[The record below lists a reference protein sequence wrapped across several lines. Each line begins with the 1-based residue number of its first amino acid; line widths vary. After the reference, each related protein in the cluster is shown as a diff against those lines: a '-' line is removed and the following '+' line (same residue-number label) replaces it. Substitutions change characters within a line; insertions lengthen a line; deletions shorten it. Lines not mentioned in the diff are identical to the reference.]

1 MLQYERKEAPMM
13 SILVFALRAGRGF
26 IPTYLSQEVEK
37 FFIMQERMV
46 FPLAVLYPA
55 LLSNFAITDAVAW
68 PQASHAELPFSDDL
82 HALFHRLL
90 FELLAVVEVV
100 VPPAGRADR
109 RRPLAFAVRFLWSCG
124 CVNEVRFGGRVT

>member
-1 MLQYERKEAPMM
+1 MM

-37 FFIMQERMV
+37 LFIMQERVV
-46 FPLAVLYPA
+46 FLLAILYPA
-55 LLSNFAITDAVAW
+55 LLSDFAVTDAVAW
-68 PQASHAELPFSDDL
+68 PQAPHAELPFSDDS
-82 HALFHRLL
+82 HAFFHRLL
-90 FELLAVVEVV
+90 LELFAVVKVV

-109 RRPLAFAVRFLWSCG
+109 RRPLAFAVRFLWCCG